1 MEEVTVN
8 ESDTDGPHQHS
19 HLTHGQVGHGRA
31 LRLDKKPILVFW
43 ETTKACPLACSH
55 CRAQAISHSM
65 PGELDSDASR
75 RLIEQVA
82 SFGTPPPILV
92 LTGGDIMM
100 RPDKFELIKYASD
113 LGIRVAISPAVSE
126 HLSDKSLDEMYRL
139 GVRSASISLDGIDK
153 THDLVRGIDG
163 HYSHTLEAI
172 SRLLAHGF
180 SVQVNSTVMRTT
192 YRDLP
197 AVAEK
202 LLDLGVKIW
211 EVFFLIQV
219 GRGTALLELA
229 PDENEDVAR
238 FLYDVSS
245 YGLLVR
251 TVEAPFFRRV
261 AANLKEPNF
270 AGPQILPPGDLYRQL
285 SNDLISRLGKSPG
298 PAKVPSVATRDGKGI
313 IFVAHNG
320 DVYPSG
326 FLPVSLGNIKSAEL
340 TDIYRNHPLLH
351 SIREAKFSGRCGV
364 CGYRDLCGGSRS
376 RAFAAFGDPLAED
389 PACGYLIS
397 DLDLAEN
404 IMGAS

>member
-1 MEEVTVN
+1 MEETI
-8 ESDTDGPHQHS
+8 EQETHTDRSNGPSQ
-19 HLTHGQVGHGRA
+19 LTHGQVGHGRA

-55 CRAQAISHSM
+55 CRAQAISHAM
-65 PGELDSDASR
+65 PGELDRDASR

-126 HLSDKSLDEMYRL
+126 HLSDKALDEMYLL
-139 GVRSASISLDGIDK
+139 GVRSASISLDGIEK

-163 HYSHTLEAI
+163 HYLQTLEAI
-172 SRLLAHGF
+172 ARLLAHGF

-192 YRDLP
+192 YKDLP

-261 AANLKEPNF
+261 AANLKEPNA
-270 AGPQILPPGDLYRQL
+270 AGPQILPVGDLYRQL
-285 SNDLISRLGKSPG
+285 SEDLRSRLGESPG
-298 PAKVPSVATRDGKGI
+298 PAQVPSVATRDGKGI
-313 IFVAHNG
+313 VFVAHNG
-320 DVYPSG
+320 DVFPSG
-326 FLPVSLGNIKSAEL
+326 FLPISLGNIKTAKL
-340 TDIYRNHPLLH
+340 PDIYRSHPLLH
-351 SIREAKFSGRCGV
+351 SIREASFSGRCGV

-376 RAFAAFGDPLAED
+376 RAFATFGDPLAED
-389 PACGYLIS
+389 PACGYLVADLVSPGNSLGIS
-397 DLDLAEN
+397 
-404 IMGAS
+404 